1 VTRAVTATN
10 SVVDRTSSATRSA
23 LERMRAILRAIAAR
37 PAWIAVP
44 AGAALAVA
52 LAVLIT
58 REWDAHRFSL
68 KLPAA
73 AALVPAT
80 PERAMPPQPQ
90 PQPLVTEP
98 TQPAAS
104 AARTLPDA
112 HATDSAAATDAATG
126 APSQPSEPS
135 ASAAATQSTAPTASP
150 APTTAP
156 IEAASARPTEGQP
169 PAPVTAAAAI
179 DAYAAQAKQ
188 QIFEGSPATALQTLA
203 TARRKYAGS
212 PVLKNLEIVGD
223 RVEEEVERINMAP
236 TLNVKDHEAWIAEIR
251 ELSGDDFPAIAQ
263 MLARTLANDIADQ
276 RARADRPAVI
286 ARLLES
292 GRKLF
297 PEHADLLE
305 HGTAGV
311 LDPSQIVVAEEPTEP
326 AQEPAQEQAQEQAQ
340 VPATADAGASASASK

>member
-1 VTRAVTATN
+1 
-10 SVVDRTSSATRSA
+10 
-23 LERMRAILRAIAAR
+23 
-37 PAWIAVP
+37 
-44 AGAALAVA
+44 
-52 LAVLIT
+52 
-58 REWDAHRFSL
+58 
-68 KLPAA
+68 
-73 AALVPAT
+73 
-80 PERAMPPQPQ
+80 MPPQP
-90 PQPLVTEP
+90 LVKEP
-98 TQPAAS
+98 MQPAAS

-169 PAPVTAAAAI
+169 PAPVTPAAAI

-326 AQEPAQEQAQEQAQ
+326 AQEQAQAQ